1 MWDFFRQLLLKD
13 KNKSHSQVLNIGA
26 LGDREE
32 LCEKIVD
39 PKDVRGFIK
48 AKNFDSR
55 MDGFPE

>member
-1 MWDFFRQLLLKD
+1 MRHFRRLVSKD
-13 KNKSHSQVLNIGA
+13 KNKSNCLVLNIGA

-55 MDGFPE
+55 MDGFPV